1 MQGYRAYRDRS
12 KKTALQN
19 KEREARKDEDRL
31 VAPSL
36 YINLKHIRRAAHKV
50 KAAGVDPAAVSP
62 LVYNIYESDK
72 VKMSMRCLILD
83 KNTNRW
89 FIYYEGG
96 IINTFKDSPKF
107 KEIILNDMFR
117 VSKSLNYILPGMP
130 EIIYVPPVLYIS
142 LKEIKHTDED
152 KLQD

>member
-1 MQGYRAYRDRS
+1 
-12 KKTALQN
+12 
-19 KEREARKDEDRL
+19 
-31 VAPSL
+31 
-36 YINLKHIRRAAHKV
+36 
-50 KAAGVDPAAVSP
+50 
-62 LVYNIYESDK
+62 
-72 VKMSMRCLILD
+72 MRCLILD

-96 IINTFKDSPKF
+96 SINTFKDSAKF
-107 KEIILNDMFR
+107 KETILNDMFR

>member
-31 VAPSL
+31 VSPSL
-36 YINLKHIRRAAHKV
+36 YINLKHIKRAAHKI
-50 KAAGVDPAAVSP
+50 KAAGIDPAAVSP
-62 LVYNIYESDK
+62 IVYNLYRPSA
-72 VKMSMRCLILD
+72 RCFILD

-96 IINTFKDSPKF
+96 SINNFKDLSKF
-107 KEIILNDMFR
+107 KEIILNDMFK
-117 VSKSLNYILPGMP
+117 VSKSLNYILPDMP
-130 EIIYVPPVLYIS
+130 EIIYVPPVFYIT
-142 LKEIKHTDED
+142 LEEIKNINED